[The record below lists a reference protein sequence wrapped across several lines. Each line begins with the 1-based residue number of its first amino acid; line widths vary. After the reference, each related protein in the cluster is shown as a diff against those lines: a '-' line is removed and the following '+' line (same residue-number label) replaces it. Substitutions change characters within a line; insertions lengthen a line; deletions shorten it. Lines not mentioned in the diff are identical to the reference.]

1 MPKAPKQKQKLL
13 YLARYFWERT
23 DENHMVT
30 TPQLIEYLAANDIRA
45 ERKSI
50 YDDIQTLQ
58 DFGMDIVRDS
68 SSTRGGY
75 FLASRDFEL
84 AEVKLLVD
92 LVQSAKFLTTKKS
105 RELTKKL
112 EREVSKNDAVA
123 LQRQIVVS
131 ERNRALNENIYYSV
145 DVIYEAIAKN
155 TKVRYQYFEWNAKKE
170 MQLRKEGDYYEVSPW
185 LLTWDNENYYLVA
198 FDREAGKM
206 KYFRVD
212 KMLHIEKLDT
222 PREGKE
228 AFEELDVAAFSRR
241 TFGMFAGEERT
252 VQLCLSNSLINVIVD
267 RFGANVALR
276 PLNGE
281 QVLARVEVEVS
292 PQFFGWLAGLSSRV
306 RIQSPEDVAEA
317 YKEYLSDI
325 LQQYKDQG

>member
-13 YLARYFWERT
+13 YLAQYFWERT

-58 DFGMDIVRDS
+58 DFGMDIVRD

-131 ERNRALNENIYYSV
+131 ERNRAVNENIYYSV

-212 KMLHIEKLDT
+212 KMLHIERLDT
-222 PREGKE
+222 PREGRE

-306 RIQSPEDVAEA
+306 RIQSPEDVAKE
-317 YKEYLSDI
+317 YKAYLSDI
-325 LQQYKDQG
+325 LQQYEDQG